1 MVHLAVYHAEKD
13 EAVPVSRPAG
23 RRRAALATFATLA
36 FAVTGLAVLP
46 VAPAAASS
54 ASSAATGPALTI
66 YAGGDRTGDTAVAG
80 LAGET
85 FTVYSG
91 TSGSVGS
98 PVGGCTTGADGA
110 CGVPV
115 SAVAA
120 GGGYWVAQTS
130 VPDGWLA
137 SPLANYA
144 RDFVAGPIAGSQHVA
159 VPVAAPNGTAGTARG
174 SLWAASR
181 DDPPLAAGC
190 GLKVALLF
198 DLSATTAGLH
208 DLKAAG
214 RSLVTALTGTPSSVG
229 VYTFG
234 TTAPATVAGDGN
246 LGPTPVSTAG
256 GAATVDAKISGLSG
270 TPGDSAAWDQGLWQI
285 ASDPTRYNLALV
297 LTGDGGLPARFVD
310 TENAIFSA
318 NALKAKGT
326 RIVAIGVGAGATD
339 TGATDTGAAADLA
352 SISGPV
358 AGTDY
363 YLTNPAALMGLLTN
377 MADAECAGTVNV
389 TTKVVP
395 ASAPGELGAAL
406 PSPGWHTTASRR
418 GVQMRAATG
427 DDSGTVSFA
436 SSGTAIIA
444 QTTRPGYR
452 LLRQRGKNATCRDSG
467 GDPVSV
473 TDAATG
479 PGFTVAAKASQAVS
493 CVVYDQ
499 EESGPDPASVDVHDT
514 WVIDGVSSAGGDQD
528 PDFQSQLFLARS
540 DTDGAPTAWGQESD
554 GYVSGGTV
562 DISEQD
568 VTVPPGCAVSE
579 SGDLGAEPIA
589 PGANSFT
596 ITNTVECTGDAS
608 ASPSSAVTTVPSAQ
622 ELAGRTELTLVKEI
636 SDPFTGVQTVPLTS
650 WRVTARP
657 EVGGADALTGD
668 AGLTGLVAPNT
679 PYLLTE
685 SSVPGYQQTVDPA
698 VTRLAAG
705 ATGSWQC
712 VDDLPGGATGLEDFD
727 GGTGI
732 VVLQPGQHVTCTA
745 VNLLER
751 AIPVGAAATGGG
763 FAATNSSS
771 WVTASGLAL
780 ITAGALVGVGG
791 LCLRRR
797 GGA

>member
-1 MVHLAVYHAEKD
+1 MVHLAVCHAEKD

-23 RRRAALATFATLA
+23 RRRAALATLA

-91 TSGSVGS
+91 TSGSVGA

-110 CGVPV
+110 CVVPV
-115 SAVAA
+115 RAVAA

-137 SPLANYA
+137 NPLPNYS
-144 RDFVAGPIAGSQHVA
+144 RDFVAGPIAGSQQVA
-159 VPVAAPNGTAGTARG
+159 VPVAAPNGTSGTARG

-181 DDPPLAAGC
+181 DDPPLPAGC

-198 DLSATTAGLH
+198 DLSATTASLR

-214 RSLVTALTGTPSSVG
+214 YSLVTALIGTPSSVG

-234 TTAPATVAGDGN
+234 TATVAGDGN
-246 LGPTPVSTAG
+246 LGLTPVSTAG
-256 GAATVDAKISGLSG
+256 SAATVNAKISALSG
-270 TPGDSAAWDQGLWQI
+270 TPSGAANWDQGLWQI

-297 LTGDGGLPARFVD
+297 LTDGGGPPARFVD
-310 TENAIFSA
+310 AENAIFSA

-326 RIVAIGVGAGATD
+326 RIVAIGAGTAGATD
-339 TGATDTGAAADLA
+339 SGAAADLA

-363 YLTNPAALMGLLTN
+363 YLTNPAALAGLLTN

-395 ASAPGELGAAL
+395 ASTPRDLGAAL
-406 PSPGWHTTASRR
+406 PAPGWHSTASWR
-418 GVQMRAATG
+418 GVQARAATG

-436 SSGTAIIA
+436 SSSGAATVA

-452 LLRQRGKNATCRDSG
+452 QLRQRGKNATCRDSG

-499 EESGPDPASVDVHDT
+499 EENGPDPASVDVHDT
-514 WVIDGVSSAGGDQD
+514 WVVDGVSSAGGDQD

-554 GYVSGGTV
+554 GYVAGGTV

-579 SGDLGAEPIA
+579 SGDLGAEPLA
-589 PGANSFT
+589 PGANSFS

-780 ITAGALVGVGG
+780 IAAGALVGTGG